1 MSQVDV
7 IDPIGEGF
15 RTYLLKVEGNVV
27 ASARTSKAPT
37 GGRLVSDVWT
47 SPKHRGQGYSK
58 RVLNTI
64 FGMEPRP
71 LKLRVGAYGDGKKL
85 TNEQLKEYYNRL
97 GFTKPEGDLLVK
109 AANCDPDTW
118 TSDQAELVERLMR
131 QGVQMDK
138 QVDKQAGRLPWQAP
152 LPVGPMND
160 QPIVQ
165 LPWWRARP
173 GEKTLGDVAS
183 DVAGAGRKVVQV
195 ARNLVPKFQEAPMAR
210 GPYTPNSNR
219 VDVAT
224 MTLPAKQASK
234 EAVVRR
240 KGKKWQLWTAD
251 GSRVLGTHDSAQDAY
266 KQEYAIQKS
275 KDRAAKSAA
284 LQSPQTVDALS
295 QLMEAK
301 RESDR
306 RNYKR
311 KHSILR
317 RLIEDNPDAFSV
329 DSMSR
334 GIAGLTHN
342 PTGFRLHMPGTAVP
356 AALAEKQA
364 VSRWRTPDGLR
375 ILAPNS
381 VTRLGQLRSA
391 MERLGLTNPYSNSDA
406 FPGLTRALAASKYA
420 PLSTHVDILD
430 EQKIVND
437 MLRGGKL
444 YRAHVA
450 RDPFKGITAGVP
462 TAYASAS
469 PAVAVYGSNGGVGLG
484 SGDYKILS
492 TFSEAPD
499 QVHRGQLQAER
510 WLTRK
515 ELGRTASG
523 FRRKFPTSWVSSH
536 MYETPISAD
545 RNRLMSQLIIR
556 RSAHNIHNI
565 EATPATRKLLSVFK
579 SLEMPDKQFEVA
591 SRVAHGWKPI
601 QAPARAGGSAARK
614 LLPALL
620 TLVSRGRMRIKMAG
634 ASSTNQL
641 AIELGPI
648 DWKKEKVNPFLQ
660 HASGIIGQARI
671 PQPPPV
677 APPGYTTQALHQ
689 VEQNLNWLGRK
700 ITGGE
705 AAKFREYY
713 GLLPQPTRTA
723 LDNST
728 AALSRAYWDAGKTN
742 VPPVEFATRFNKL
755 LPAEMRPPAV
765 GEAYKTD
772 VRRAAELVRGNMEK
786 SQAVERVPQK
796 KRRPWW
802 LAPVGTMAAGY
813 GAIQGTNWLVPRQAY
828 RDIKP
833 FADAMLREQPRG
845 ADMSLEQA
853 VRYGDEYLH
862 LGSTAVNA
870 RIAGGGTVPDVVEA
884 IRAQGPKIEKWV
896 DTHPTVKE
904 KLSPAAL
911 SLVSGLKPLSN
922 EGEVRHYREF
932 QNGPLAAYLYSQ
944 NEYNPEGGDKWIFD
958 NFAAKA
964 QTTPITAQDT
974 ARIRQAARDYV
985 NMFHRGPDNLDPVE
999 ISSLTPERQAELLR
1013 GFRLH
1018 LMVSDPELFKKEQ
1031 AASAAIGAHRS
1042 TQVAKQYGSLSRA
1055 GVNIRRAGLVLG
1067 GLLMAGGGY
1076 MMVRKIQQM
1085 RARKEEER
1093 KKKARPQLRLFPG
1106 VQAKAASFV
1115 DTLVDTVGTVSV
1127 PTNGLYNRGYA
1138 SRALEG
1144 ASGRLNPIKRLF
1156 VAPYIE
1162 HARAGYETLN
1172 PTARMHMDTAASNVA
1187 RRYGEE
1193 PVSLR
1198 TFIEEVQGKLP
1209 PVFQHPAVE
1218 RASGPKGTN
1227 AVAAA
1232 RVVNGLLPSQN
1243 PRPSVWTAPR
1253 PQSMS
1258 VKSNSSEKGATVS
1271 DTTTPP
1277 KCVTLWWASKAS
1289 GGQPAEFTLP
1299 FQPAR
1304 LPSFGQ
1310 QVSDT
1315 LMRPIRG
1322 IQQAVKQVLPQRPK
1336 YAADV
1341 PWSKVPAQVLRDMP
1355 NVPNGPV
1362 RSPVQRAQDA
1372 RLGVYAP
1379 AGPVRSPAIR
1389 RAIARTDYPSKYIT
1403 RTEVGD
1409 IDANTVAGGSALPVS
1424 SQFVRRPV
1432 SGMDMPARATVDA
1445 SKFLADQYGGHDNFM
1460 REAGKAD
1467 AYAAA
1472 NGYPINNRAVGS
1484 MRAIPVVFGPP
1495 AVVGGTSHTLMFP
1508 SSARKGIS
1516 RGVGDAIAVNGL
1528 QPGRPYYGV
1537 ADSEALGHELA
1548 HIAAKPQGEDRAG
1561 MSMAAVVA
1569 PNVNSKSTYPEIIP
1583 AELAP
1588 PGAAIQRWL
1597 YAGGAGRRLE
1607 SPEAYDQWIGRAGK
1621 LTEEQ
1626 MQQQGLPSEVQRW
1639 LRYRNTAGS
1648 DTTDG
1653 PARVNY
1659 LDSNMRRLIPA
1670 LAQAPAPQ
1678 TDKMA
1683 WWMKAAGDA
1692 FSRAL
1697 ALESVPDSLKRKF
1710 QGSSENANGVTT
1722 EELVWYAHNIAH
1734 KVDNNLQNGHAHVTP
1749 PGSEKQLEKA
1759 ALTLAEVIEAG
1770 RVVPRR
1776 MSMARRASGNYR
1788 KGIVTWNGLRISIET
1803 PAGHWRIGK
1812 KEDGK
1817 LWFTKMRDAYGY
1829 IQRHEG
1835 YDGDAV
1841 DVFLGPDLDSP
1852 WVHVVN
1858 QTDGKSN
1865 TFDEVKCVIG
1875 CHTEA
1880 EARLLYM
1887 RNYTKGWRGYRS
1899 CVRMSVEQFKNW
1911 LPKAKDGPASHEQL
1925 KAAAVR
1931 GAALQLRGAGAQKLA
1946 AFLAPLAISAGGLGT
1961 DLITN
1966 AYSRRAADR
1975 MARALGP
1982 MPREEKALLD
1992 LQTRLRTVPVKGLH
2006 SPAYISYRDIENRMG
2021 VPLGEREPEEA
2032 RRRGMVV
2039 YDPKTTPT
2047 AYYAHELGHA
2057 DVPVW
2062 ARSDKFTP
2070 RALTAANV
2078 FSYFPGAAYGAWSGR
2093 PVAGAAVGA
2102 LGRLIGRSPVIVE
2115 EYFAMRRA
2123 NQMIDALPGTPED
2136 KQAHKAA
2143 LMRAF
2148 LTYVIP
2154 PVASG
2159 AAVGGAAGLAGMLKG
2174 K

>member
-7 IDPIGEGF
+7 IDSIGEGF
-15 RTYLLKVEGNVV
+15 RTYLLKVEGSVV

-58 RVLNTI
+58 RVFNAI

-109 AANCDPDTW
+109 AANCDPDMW
-118 TSDQAELVERLMR
+118 TSDQAELVERLMQ
-131 QGVQMDK
+131 QGVQM
-138 QVDKQAGRLPWQAP
+138 DKQAGRLPWQAP
-152 LPVGPMND
+152 VPVGPMND

-224 MTLPAKQASK
+224 MALPAKQSSK

-275 KDRAAKSAA
+275 KERVAKTASMDKQAVTVSRLLSRFIPALRAVMIRRPPPGLSDTALGVTSRGLNNPIYIRPDVFKRISRYAGVPRPSDTGTRAEMHRLLNAIVRAHEATERKAMRLPWERNGTYMGWAGHIDRTPLIAEHNILSTLTSDGRLDGPTFARFAKGFRRMMRDSHSDAELLA
-284 LQSPQTVDALS
+284 LEGHVPGLVFGNGPRLSRHAIEKIKNLPFKEATMLQSPQTADALS

-356 AALAEKQA
+356 AALA
-364 VSRWRTPDGLR
+364 S
-375 ILAPNS
+375 
-381 VTRLGQLRSA
+381 
-391 MERLGLTNPYSNSDA
+391 
-406 FPGLTRALAASKYA
+406 
-420 PLSTHVDILD
+420 
-430 EQKIVND
+430 
-437 MLRGGKL
+437 
-444 YRAHVA
+444 
-450 RDPFKGITAGVP
+450 
-462 TAYASAS
+462 
-469 PAVAVYGSNGGVGLG
+469 
-484 SGDYKILS
+484 
-492 TFSEAPD
+492 
-499 QVHRGQLQAER
+499 
-510 WLTRK
+510 
-515 ELGRTASG
+515 
-523 FRRKFPTSWVSSH
+523 
-536 MYETPISAD
+536 
-545 RNRLMSQLIIR
+545 
-556 RSAHNIHNI
+556 
-565 EATPATRKLLSVFK
+565 
-579 SLEMPDKQFEVA
+579 
-591 SRVAHGWKPI
+591 
-601 QAPARAGGSAARK
+601 
-614 LLPALL
+614 
-620 TLVSRGRMRIKMAG
+620 KMAT
-634 ASSTNQL
+634 ATNSP

-813 GAIQGTNWLVPRQAY
+813 GVMRGTDWLVPRQAY
-828 RDIKP
+828 EDIKP
-833 FADAMLREQPRG
+833 FADAMVGDPAMPRG
-845 ADMSLEQA
+845 QDMSLRQA
-853 VRYGDEYLH
+853 VDYGDDYLN
-862 LGSTAVNA
+862 LGNVAVNA
-870 RIAGGGTVPDVVEA
+870 RVAGNTTVPDVMHKVRERGSDIA
-884 IRAQGPKIEKWV
+884 GWIQE
-896 DTHPTVKE
+896 HPRVAKA
-904 KLSPAAL
+904 LPPAAQTMI
-911 SLVSGLKPLSN
+911 SGMSEHPIT
-922 EGEVRHYREF
+922 GEADLRHYREF
-932 QNGPLAAYLYSQ
+932 QAGPLSAYHFSL
-944 NEYNPEGGDKWIFD
+944 NEYNPDWGDFNKMVAHFS
-958 NFAAKA
+958 AKA
-964 QTTPITAQDT
+964 GIPTVTSGDAAAIRTAV
-974 ARIRQAARDYV
+974 RDYV
-985 NMFHRGPDNLDPVE
+985 NMHHRGPDSLDPVE
-999 ISSLTPERQAELLR
+999 IASLPRERQAELME
-1013 GFRLH
+1013 GFRKH
-1018 LMVSDPELFKKEQ
+1018 LMIKDPEMYKREQ
-1031 AASAAIGAHRS
+1031 ALSAAIGAHRS
-1042 TQVAKQYGSLSRA
+1042 TNVAKQYGQGARA

-1085 RARKEEER
+1085 RTRREEER
-1093 KKKARPQLRLFPG
+1093 KKKARPQLRLFPAA
-1106 VQAKAASFV
+1106 QAKVASFV
-1115 DTLVDTVGTVSV
+1115 DTVVDAVGTVSV

-1193 PVSLR
+1193 PVPLR
-1198 TFIEEVQGKLP
+1198 AFIEEVQGKLP

-1232 RVVNGLLPSQN
+1232 RVVNGLLPAQN
-1243 PRPSVWTAPR
+1243 PRPPVWTAPR
-1253 PQSMS
+1253 PQSMM
-1258 VKSNSSEKGATVS
+1258 VKS
-1271 DTTTPP
+1271 
-1277 KCVTLWWASKAS
+1277 
-1289 GGQPAEFTLP
+1289 Q
-1299 FQPAR
+1299 
-1304 LPSFGQ
+1304 
-1310 QVSDT
+1310 
-1315 LMRPIRG
+1315 
-1322 IQQAVKQVLPQRPK
+1322 
-1336 YAADV
+1336 
-1341 PWSKVPAQVLRDMP
+1341 
-1355 NVPNGPV
+1355 
-1362 RSPVQRAQDA
+1362 
-1372 RLGVYAP
+1372 
-1379 AGPVRSPAIR
+1379 
-1389 RAIARTDYPSKYIT
+1389 
-1403 RTEVGD
+1403 
-1409 IDANTVAGGSALPVS
+1409 
-1424 SQFVRRPV
+1424 
-1432 SGMDMPARATVDA
+1432 
-1445 SKFLADQYGGHDNFM
+1445 
-1460 REAGKAD
+1460 
-1467 AYAAA
+1467 
-1472 NGYPINNRAVGS
+1472 
-1484 MRAIPVVFGPP
+1484 
-1495 AVVGGTSHTLMFP
+1495 
-1508 SSARKGIS
+1508 
-1516 RGVGDAIAVNGL
+1516 
-1528 QPGRPYYGV
+1528 
-1537 ADSEALGHELA
+1537 
-1548 HIAAKPQGEDRAG
+1548 
-1561 MSMAAVVA
+1561 
-1569 PNVNSKSTYPEIIP
+1569 
-1583 AELAP
+1583 
-1588 PGAAIQRWL
+1588 
-1597 YAGGAGRRLE
+1597 
-1607 SPEAYDQWIGRAGK
+1607 
-1621 LTEEQ
+1621 
-1626 MQQQGLPSEVQRW
+1626 
-1639 LRYRNTAGS
+1639 
-1648 DTTDG
+1648 
-1653 PARVNY
+1653 
-1659 LDSNMRRLIPA
+1659 
-1670 LAQAPAPQ
+1670 
-1678 TDKMA
+1678 A
-1683 WWMKAAGDA
+1683 WWLQKPANS

-1697 ALESVPDSLKRKF
+1697 ALESIPDSVKRKF
-1710 QGSSENANGVTT
+1710 DAKAEKADGVTA

-1734 KVDNNLQNGHAHVTP
+1734 KIDNNIENGHGHVTP

-1759 ALTLAEVIEAG
+1759 ALTSSEVAEAG
-1770 RVVPRR
+1770 KVVPRKLSLR
-1776 MSMARRASGNYR
+1776 RRASGNYR

-1858 QTDGKSN
+1858 QTDGKSD

-1887 RNYTKGWRGYRS
+1887 RNYTKGWRGYRN

-1911 LPKAKDGPASHEQL
+1911 LPKAKDGPASHGQL
-1925 KAAAVR
+1925 KA
-1931 GAALQLRGAGAQKLA
+1931 A

-1975 MARALGP
+1975 LARALGP

-2006 SPAYISYRDIENRMG
+2006 SPAYISYRDIENRIG

-2093 PVAGAAVGA
+2093 PIAGAAVGA
-2102 LGRLIGRSPVIVE
+2102 LGRLIGRSPVILE

-2154 PVASG
+2154 PAASG